1 MQYEELSRVIR
12 EAKRIV
18 IFGGAGLSTE
28 SGIPD
33 FRGSGGLYQ
42 KKDES
47 DIAPEAMLHHDFL
60 EKHPER
66 FYDYYRTHMLYPNA
80 KPNAAHLAFAA
91 LEKMGKVTA
100 VITQNIDG
108 LHQRAGSENVIELHG
123 STLRNYCKNCGK
135 QYGVEVIT
143 ETDGVPHCMVCGGI
157 IRPDVVLYGEGLDGV
172 AWRRA
177 EDAIRGAD
185 VLIVG
190 GTSLTVYSAASLV
203 EYYRG
208 EHFIVINKTRTPYDR
223 WAELVI
229 RDPIGEV
236 FDAIMSEY
244 RN

>member
-1 MQYEELSRVIR
+1 MKYQALLDIIR
-12 EAKRIV
+12 DAKSIV

-47 DIAPEAMLHHDFL
+47 DIAPEMMLHHDFL

-66 FYDYYRTHMLYPNA
+66 FFDYYRTHMLYPEA

-123 STLRNYCKNCGK
+123 STLRNYCDRCGRS
-135 QYGVEVIT
+135 YGAEAVT
-143 ETDGVPHCMVCGGI
+143 ETEGVPRCPVCGGI
-157 IRPDVVLYGEGLDGV
+157 IRPDVVLYGEGLDADSWV
-172 AWRRA
+172 RA
-177 EDAIRGAD
+177 ETAIRKAD

-190 GTSLTVYSAASLV
+190 GTSLTVQPAASLV
-203 EYYRG
+203 GAYRG
-208 EHFIVINKTRTPYDR
+208 EHLVIINQTRTPYDR
-223 WAELVI
+223 WAELLI
-229 RDPIGEV
+229 GDPIGEV
-236 FDAIMSEY
+236 FSEIMKAL
-244 RN
+244 